1 MKVIQSSVVRALVA
15 IVVGVMLILYRKA
28 TLEWMVIITGA
39 LFFLSGCLSCLAY
52 YWGRRKAIRAAQVI
66 DEEGRVVGPHTPP
79 LPIAGVGSVLLG
91 LILMMMTGSFIR
103 GVAYVLALN
112 QLVTL
117 GGARRYARIPVFY
130 WLLPTVTLVV
140 GAVILLKPVETMAS
154 PLLIIGWC
162 MVYYGVAEAL
172 NSLKVYQLQRQF
184 RKAEEA
190 SIVVGEPQE
199 TSDEED

>member
-91 LILMMMTGSFIR
+91 LILMMMSSGLAMVSTGLSR
-103 GVAYVLALN
+103 MTAPTTS
-112 QLVTL
+112 VT
-117 GGARRYARIPVFY
+117 
-130 WLLPTVTLVV
+130 V
-140 GAVILLKPVETMAS
+140 GRS
-154 PLLIIGWC
+154 
-162 MVYYGVAEAL
+162 
-172 NSLKVYQLQRQF
+172 Q
-184 RKAEEA
+184 
-190 SIVVGEPQE
+190 
-199 TSDEED
+199 

>member
-15 IVVGVMLILYRKA
+15 IVVGVMLILYRKT

-103 GVAYVLALN
+103 GVAYVSEPSTN
-112 QLVTL
+112 WSRWV
-117 GGARRYARIPVFY
+117 ARAAMR
-130 WLLPTVTLVV
+130 
-140 GAVILLKPVETMAS
+140 AS
-154 PLLIIGWC
+154 PSSTGFSPLSRW
-162 MVYYGVAEAL
+162 
-172 NSLKVYQLQRQF
+172 S
-184 RKAEEA
+184 
-190 SIVVGEPQE
+190 
-199 TSDEED
+199 